1 MTSFLALP
9 AGRLHFVDEGPRD
22 GEAVLCLHGNPTWS
36 YFYRGLVENLGERW
50 RVVAPDHLGCGRSD
64 KPLDWSYRL
73 ADHVA
78 NLEQL
83 VEALEL
89 REITLVL
96 HDWGGAI
103 GMGFA
108 RRHPELVARLVIL
121 NTAAFPSP
129 RMPWRIRACRT
140 PIVGPY
146 LVRHWNAFAG
156 MATRMAVER
165 RLAPDV
171 RAQFLA
177 PYDTPAHRIAIQRFV
192 EDIPMSPAHPS
203 WSELDATAR
212 ALAQFTDRPALIVWG
227 EKDWCFTPRFR
238 EEWMRR
244 FPAAEVHRLERAG
257 HWLLEDEPEAVPA
270 LVRAFLERTR
280 LAAAR

>member
-1 MTSFLALP
+1 MSAFLELP
-9 AGRLHFVDEGPRD
+9 AGRMHYEDAGPR
-22 GEAVLCLHGNPTWS
+22 GAETLLCLHGNPTWS
-36 YFYRGLVENLGERW
+36 YFYRRLVAAFADRW

-78 NLEQL
+78 NLERL
-83 VEALEL
+83 VLALDL

-103 GMGFA
+103 GMGLA
-108 RRHPELVARLVIL
+108 RRHPQRIARLVIL
-121 NTAAFPSP
+121 NTAAFPSA

-140 PIVGPY
+140 PLLGPY
-146 LVRHWNAFAG
+146 LVRRWNAFAG
-156 MATRMAVER
+156 MAPRMAVER
-165 RLAPDV
+165 KLPADV

-203 WSELDATAR
+203 WSELAETER
-212 ALAQFTDRPALIVWG
+212 ALAQFADRPACIVWG
-227 EKDWCFTPRFR
+227 EKDWCFTGHFR

-244 FPAAEVHRLERAG
+244 FPRAEVHKLERAG
-257 HWLLEDEPEAVPA
+257 HWLLEDQPEEA
-270 LVRAFLERTR
+270 LGHVRTFLERTSPA
-280 LAAAR
+280 LAR

>member
-1 MTSFLALP
+1 MSAFLELP
-9 AGRLHFVDEGPRD
+9 AGRMHYEDEGPRWA
-22 GEAVLCLHGNPTWS
+22 ETLLCLHGNPTWS
-36 YFYRGLVENLGERW
+36 FFYRGLVAGLCDRW
-50 RVVAPDHLGCGRSD
+50 RLVVPDHLGCGHSD
-64 KPLDWSYRL
+64 KPLGWSYRL

-78 NLEQL
+78 NLERL
-83 VEALEL
+83 VLALDL

-108 RRHPELVARLVIL
+108 RRHPERIARLVIL

-129 RMPWRIRACRT
+129 RMPWRIRACRA
-140 PIVGPY
+140 PLVGPY
-146 LVRHWNAFAG
+146 MVRRWNAFAG
-156 MATRMAVER
+156 LAPRMAVER
-165 RLAPDV
+165 KLPDEV
-171 RAQFLA
+171 REQFLA

-203 WSELDATAR
+203 WSELEETGR
-212 ALAQFTDRPALIVWG
+212 ALASFADRPACIVWG

-244 FPAAEVHRLERAG
+244 LPKAEVHRLEHAG
-257 HWLLEDEPEAVPA
+257 HWLLEDEPEQA
-270 LVRAFLERTR
+270 LGFVRGFLERTP
-280 LAAAR
+280 LAIAR

>member
-1 MTSFLALP
+1 MSAFLELP
-9 AGRLHFVDEGPRD
+9 AGRMHYEDAGPRG
-22 GEAVLCLHGNPTWS
+22 GETLLCLHGNPTWS
-36 YFYRGLVENLGERW
+36 FFYRRVLERFSDER

-64 KPLDWSYRL
+64 KPLEWSYRL

-78 NLEQL
+78 NLERL
-83 VEALEL
+83 VLALDL

-103 GMGFA
+103 GMGLA
-108 RRHPELVARLVIL
+108 RRHPGRIARLVIL

-140 PIVGPY
+140 PVVGPY

-156 MATRMAVER
+156 LAPRLAVER
-165 RLAPDV
+165 RLPAEV

-177 PYDTPAHRIAIQRFV
+177 PYDTPAHRIAIERFV
-192 EDIPMSPAHPS
+192 LDIPMSPAHPS
-203 WSELDATAR
+203 WSELEETGR
-212 ALAQFTDRPALIVWG
+212 GLAQFADRPVCIVWG
-227 EKDWCFTPRFR
+227 EKDWCFTPEFR

-244 FPAAEVHRLERAG
+244 FPKAEVHRLEHAG
-257 HWLLEDEPEAVPA
+257 HWLLEDEPEEA
-270 LVRAFLERTR
+270 LRFVREFLERTP
-280 LAAAR
+280 LALAR

>member
-1 MTSFLALP
+1 VSAFFELP
-9 AGRLHFVDEGPRD
+9 AGRMHYEDAGPRT
-22 GEAVLCLHGNPTWS
+22 GETLLCLHGNPTWS
-36 YFYRGLVENLGERW
+36 YFYRRLVADLSDRW

-83 VEALEL
+83 VLGL
-89 REITLVL
+89 DLSDITLVL

-103 GMGFA
+103 GMGLA
-108 RRHPELVARLVIL
+108 RRHPGRIARLVIL
-121 NTAAFPSP
+121 NSAAFPSP

-156 MATRMAVER
+156 LAPRMAVER

-177 PYDTPAHRIAIQRFV
+177 PYDTPAHRIAIERFV

-203 WSELDATAR
+203 WSELDATSR
-212 ALAQFTDRPALIVWG
+212 SLALFSDRPACIIWG

-238 EEWMRR
+238 DEWTRR
-244 FPAAEVHRLERAG
+244 FPKAEVHRLEHAG
-257 HWLLEDEPEAVPA
+257 HWLLEDEPDAV
-270 LVRAFLERTR
+270 LGFVRGFLEASP
-280 LAAAR
+280 LAVAR

>member
-1 MTSFLALP
+1 MSAFLELP
-9 AGRLHFVDEGPRD
+9 AGRMHYEDAGPR
-22 GEAVLCLHGNPTWS
+22 GAETLLCLHGNPTWS
-36 YFYRGLVENLGERW
+36 FFYRRFLEAFAGER
-50 RVVAPDHLGCGRSD
+50 RVVVPDHLGCGRSD
-64 KPLDWSYRL
+64 KPLEWSYRL

-83 VEALEL
+83 VQALDL

-129 RMPWRIRACRT
+129 RLPWRIRACRT
-140 PIVGPY
+140 PLIGPY
-146 LVRHWNAFAG
+146 AVRHWNAFAG
-156 MATRMAVER
+156 LAPRMAVER
-165 RLAPDV
+165 KLSPEV

-203 WSELDATAR
+203 WGELEETGR
-212 ALAQFTDRPALIVWG
+212 SLALFADRPVCIVWG
-227 EKDWCFTPRFR
+227 EKDWCFTPAFR

-244 FPAAEVHRLERAG
+244 FPAASVQRLENAG
-257 HWLLEDEPEAVPA
+257 HWLLEYEPEQV
-270 LVRAFLERTR
+270 LRFVREFLERTP
-280 LAAAR
+280 LALAR